1 MEILTLDE
9 TGRGVEIAGKKHRR
23 ITPLVTFGWDTRPL
37 KNTEWWALRMNLK
50 NAPLLKLRRMKK
62 SLSLQHLEFNFI
74 QLVNTAKAGK
84 IQGLSPFWGLD
95 PSQGKEPAGSLRGC
109 PSAGARV
116 VTMACK
122 GISVSYRCVSPR

>member
-1 MEILTLDE
+1 
-9 TGRGVEIAGKKHRR
+9 
-23 ITPLVTFGWDTRPL
+23 
-37 KNTEWWALRMNLK
+37 MNLK

-84 IQGLSPFWGLD
+84 IQGRSHFWGLD